1 MKRLVLMLIMSLGSL
16 NIWATPVD
24 INSANA
30 EAIAA
35 ALNGIGLKKAQAIV
49 AEREKNGAF
58 KSAEDLDRVKG
69 IGAKTIQ
76 KNKTDI
82 LIGGGV
88 GTPAPASVPAQ
99 ALPTAAQP
107 TPAAP
112 VAAPAP
118 AAIKPAK

>member
-1 MKRLVLMLIMSLGSL
+1 MKRLVLMLIISLVSF
-16 NIWATPVD
+16 NIWATQVD

-58 KSAEDLDRVKG
+58 KSLEDLDRVKG

-76 KNKTDI
+76 KNKDDI
-82 LIGGGV
+82 IIGGGA
-88 GTPAPASVPAQ
+88 GTPAAAPTQ
-99 ALPTAAQP
+99 TLPTAVPA
-107 TPAAP
+107 TAAP
-112 VAAPAP
+112 VAAPA
-118 AAIKPAK
+118 AIKPTK